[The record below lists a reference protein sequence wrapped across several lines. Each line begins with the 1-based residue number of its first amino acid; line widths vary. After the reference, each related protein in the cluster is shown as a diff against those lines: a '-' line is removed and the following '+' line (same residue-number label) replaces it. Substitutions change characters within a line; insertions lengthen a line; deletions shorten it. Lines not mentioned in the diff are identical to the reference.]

1 MVMSDVSLTVP
12 YEAYLIAE
20 TSSAAVETS
29 AVPLAAIL
37 SSANTLVD
45 TRQRTI
51 QRVSMILSI
60 RFLFSVTSVFVY
72 IGSVKSNDCNIIDS
86 TVQLCAGGQLD
97 KFILQHNI
105 TAGIV
110 DAVECKRHPH
120 S

>member
-1 MVMSDVSLTVP
+1 MSDVSLTVP

-51 QRVSMILSI
+51 QRVSRMLSI
-60 RFLFSVTSVFVY
+60 RFFISCYLRFVY
-72 IGSVKSNDCNIIDS
+72 VGSVKSGYGNGADELHKKCI
-86 TVQLCAGGQLD
+86 VFRLLKY
-97 KFILQHNI
+97 KFQCYIF
-105 TAGIV
+105 G
-110 DAVECKRHPH
+110 
-120 S
+120 

>member
-1 MVMSDVSLTVP
+1 MSDVSLTVP

-51 QRVSMILSI
+51 QRGEHDTEYSF
-60 RFLFSVTSVFVY
+60 FLFSVTSVFVY